1 MECRADQQRGMEA
14 RGERGEGEY
23 LGSASEGKEGEDAIT
38 RVPHRLARLLSH
50 YFPTCHTSQQR
61 HAVHTYSHSTL
72 PRGMQCTMYVKMAP
86 GVTVDQLRAHL
97 ATTYASEPFV
107 KVWGLCGA
115 AGC

>member
-1 MECRADQQRGMEA
+1 
-14 RGERGEGEY
+14 
-23 LGSASEGKEGEDAIT
+23 
-38 RVPHRLARLLSH
+38 
-50 YFPTCHTSQQR
+50 
-61 HAVHTYSHSTL
+61 
-72 PRGMQCTMYVKMAP
+72 MQCTMYVKMAP